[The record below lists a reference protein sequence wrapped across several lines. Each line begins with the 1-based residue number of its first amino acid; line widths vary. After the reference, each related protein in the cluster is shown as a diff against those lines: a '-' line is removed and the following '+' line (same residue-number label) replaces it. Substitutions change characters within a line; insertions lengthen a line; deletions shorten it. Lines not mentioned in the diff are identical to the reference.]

1 MESYTNEKKFRMSYD
16 DAQTYSQFYN
26 SIYKSTNRK
35 LEIKKFIEFL
45 KHKNIDIQNH
55 KKILR
60 CTNYFMKIRHHCTI
74 GEHITDQNV
83 ECINT
88 VRNKIHLLKKSC
100 ARRIQSKVLYHLWKP
115 GGTFHNKSIKQLS
128 GFIRD

>member
-1 MESYTNEKKFRMSYD
+1 MSYD
-16 DAQTYSQFYN
+16 DAHTYAQFYN
-26 SIYKSTNRK
+26 SIYESTNRK
-35 LEIKKFIEFL
+35 HEIKKFIEFL
-45 KHKNIDIQNH
+45 NCKNVDIRNH
-55 KKILR
+55 KQIMMY
-60 CTNYFMKIRHHCTI
+60 TNYFMNIKHHCTI

>member
-1 MESYTNEKKFRMSYD
+1 MGYD
-16 DAQTYSQFYN
+16 DAHTYYQFYN
-26 SIYKSTNRK
+26 SIYKSKNRK

-60 CTNYFMKIRHHCTI
+60 YTNYFMKIRHHCTI

-83 ECINT
+83 ECIQT
-88 VRNKIHLLKKSC
+88 VRNKIHLLEKSC
-100 ARRIQSKVLYHLWKP
+100 ARRIQTKVLDYLWKP
-115 GGTFHNKSIKQLS
+115 GGVFHNRSIDKLS
-128 GFIRD
+128 YLLRE